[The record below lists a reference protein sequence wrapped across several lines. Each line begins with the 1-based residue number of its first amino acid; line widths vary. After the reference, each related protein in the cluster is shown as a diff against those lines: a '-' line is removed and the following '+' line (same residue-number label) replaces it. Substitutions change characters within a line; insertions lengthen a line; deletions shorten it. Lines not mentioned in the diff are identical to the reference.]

1 MELTE
6 ISDRI
11 DVMLNAF
18 ELPIEIDEYEKSIYL
33 TKAQQVIYR
42 QLCDA
47 FEIDGNIHHYLQ
59 PFLKDFATTYPVEI
73 VEKEHLIKNAV
84 SIVVP
89 SDIFRIVLEKAYI
102 ASTDTQFNNREVKIL
117 KSRLS
122 EIPYKEDNPF
132 RKPNEKEIL
141 RIADVN
147 ESEDLFELILPD
159 NSELIRYQ
167 CRYLPLVDPII
178 LEALPD
184 GLTIDNQT
192 GPLNSLFDDEV
203 IEQIIELTVLSIKQD
218 RAANQNV

>member
-11 DVMLNAF
+11 DIMLNAF

-33 TKAQQVIYR
+33 TKAQQVIYK
-42 QLCDA
+42 QLCDS

-59 PFLKDFATTYPVEI
+59 PFLKDFITTYPVDI
-73 VEKEHLIKNAV
+73 VEKEHLIKNGV

-89 SDIFRIVLEKAYI
+89 SDIFKIVLEKAYL
-102 ASTDTQFNNREVKIL
+102 ASTDTKYNNREVKIL

-122 EIPYKEDNPF
+122 EIPYKEVNPF
-132 RKPNEKEIL
+132 RKPNEKELL
-141 RIADVN
+141 RIADAN
-147 ESEDLFELILPD
+147 ESSDLFELILPD

-167 CRYLPLVDPII
+167 CRYLPLIDPII
-178 LEALPD
+178 LEGLPD
-184 GLTIDNQT
+184 GLTIDDQT
-192 GPLNSLFDDEV
+192 GPMNTLFDDEV

-218 RAANQNV
+218 RTANQNV